1 MLRVFCE
8 VSRGGYSR
16 MYQIDMPSDGK
27 GAKGGDVMTKTH
39 ATGAA
44 SQYGMRYL
52 LKMIFNV
59 AIGEDDND
67 GNGNVHND
75 AIPAED
81 LAAWLAEIGKAETL
95 EVLKKVYQEKSG
107 IALRAG
113 DQKTVLALM
122 EAKDARKAELA

>member
-1 MLRVFCE
+1 
-8 VSRGGYSR
+8 
-16 MYQIDMPSDGK
+16 MPSDGK